1 MLKKIFSVIFC
12 IILVFIVPFSV
23 SAYEPTGFEIDAK
36 SAMLVSLD
44 TGEILYSKNE
54 NTKVYPASITKI
66 MTVTLM
72 LESEKYDPEGM
83 VTMTESA
90 LKLISGTGSVVSW
103 LQAGEQ
109 ISQIDL
115 VHLVL
120 MSSCGDCAYLAAEFY
135 GGTVNNFV
143 SMMNAKAEEL
153 GLTGTHYSNPV
164 GLHDEETYTTAA
176 DTYKLAK
183 YALQNK
189 TFKEVCEK
197 DRYTIEATATEPQ
210 HTLSTTNYLQDKTT
224 NYYYMYAKGIKT
236 GFTNEAGRCVV
247 STASYNGYN
256 YMCLVFGCTANAGK
270 RYEFIDSKNLYK
282 WAFTTFEF
290 KEIAK
295 SEEPICEMKVKLSMD
310 TDFVPLYVEESFI
323 SVLPKDADQSTISIV
338 PKLSGES
345 VDAPVKK
352 GQKLG
357 TADIIYAERV
367 IGTVNLVAGEDVSR
381 SFILAIGRGLKN
393 FFLSPYMIAIYVII
407 ALAIIIFAFIVYKM
421 NKKTKKKRKVRYIP
435 YEKDGKNEKR

>member
-1 MLKKIFSVIFC
+1 M
-12 IILVFIVPFSV
+12 
-23 SAYEPTGFEIDAK
+23 
-36 SAMLVSLD
+36 
-44 TGEILYSKNE
+44 
-54 NTKVYPASITKI
+54 
-66 MTVTLM
+66 
-72 LESEKYDPEGM
+72 
-83 VTMTESA
+83 
-90 LKLISGTGSVVSW
+90 
-103 LQAGEQ
+103 
-109 ISQIDL
+109 
-115 VHLVL
+115 
-120 MSSCGDCAYLAAEFY
+120 
-135 GGTVNNFV
+135 
-143 SMMNAKAEEL
+143 
-153 GLTGTHYSNPV
+153 
-164 GLHDEETYTTAA
+164 
-176 DTYKLAK
+176 
-183 YALQNK
+183 
-189 TFKEVCEK
+189 
-197 DRYTIEATATEPQ
+197 
-210 HTLSTTNYLQDKTT
+210 QDKTT

-421 NKKTKKKRKVRYIP
+421 NRKTKKKRKVRYIP